1 MNDLPERKTSSRAI
15 AAIGR
20 MMRPKS
26 VAIVG
31 ISSKPGTAGHVVL
44 ANLAINNFKGDIYL
58 VNRSGG
64 TIADR
69 PVLTSIDEMPEG
81 VDIAVFTLPAA
92 GVRDAVRACVRRK
105 VAAGVIFASG
115 FAESGDRGMQDEIAK
130 IAREGSLALLGP

>member
-1 MNDLPERKTSSRAI
+1 MNDLPEHKASSRASH
-15 AAIGR
+15 AIER

-44 ANLAINNFKGDIYL
+44 NNLKINNFKGDIYL

-69 PVLTSIDEMPEG
+69 PVLTSIDELPEG

-92 GVRDAVRACVRRK
+92 GVRDAVSACVRRK
-105 VAAGVIFASG
+105 VGAGVIFASG
-115 FAESGDRGMQDEIAK
+115 FAESGDRAAQEEIAR
-130 IAREGSLALLGP
+130 IARDGGLALLGP